1 MIHWMMVAGFQNT
14 CTISMKWNV
23 PTFVPGPYRCVYKFL
38 RLPLVELWFS
48 SEVFPLSGFRMV
60 IITVCSQS
68 RDPKFEYL
76 FAFQFWYYEFC
87 MKTNE
92 EGKGV
97 ETIILL
103 IFAFRGCF
111 SCWWVRGDGVGQKV
125 LFSGSLNLIFCLS
138 PRLKSWS
145 VKGASRHPVFMILVL
160 IKEIRRGCKYKISSS
175 FPQTFE
181 SFHSDLLR
189 RRWRNLVLVEY
200 LWMIEWVVVCF
211 CSVGG
216 WCFSGWWVWD
226 LRKLAQ
232 L

>member
-1 MIHWMMVAGFQNT
+1 MSPHLFQDP
-14 CTISMKWNV
+14 IDAYI
-23 PTFVPGPYRCVYKFL
+23 TFWDSPSLNCGSHQRYSHSAV
-38 RLPLVELWFS
+38 S
-48 SEVFPLSGFRMV
+48 QSV

-87 MKTNE
+87 VKSQWGGKRGRNHYFVNFCFVGLLQLLMG
-92 EGKGV
+92 EGRWGGA
-97 ETIILL
+97 ESL
-103 IFAFRGCF
+103 C
-111 SCWWVRGDGVGQKV
+111 
-125 LFSGSLNLIFCLS
+125 GSLNLIFCYS

-145 VKGASRHPVFMILVL
+145 VKGASRHQVFMILVL
-160 IKEIRRGCKYKISSS
+160 IKEIRRRGKYKISSS
-175 FPQTFE
+175 FLQTFE

-216 WCFSGWWVWD
+216 WCFSGWWVWN